1 MSTQALVIGAADYAR
16 RLRVVLAPGSG
27 GGLPRRQR
35 DRWILLHAIAST
47 FREDERLTEK
57 AATERIQ
64 DFLLARAPRLE
75 TDAVTLR
82 RALVDEGFVDRDPA
96 GRDYRPSRRHEARV
110 RFSESPPD
118 ADDGTPAEANGPS

>member
-1 MSTQALVIGAADYAR
+1 MPIELVVIGADDYAR
-16 RLRVVLAPGSG
+16 RLRVVLGHGSG

-35 DRWILLHAIAST
+35 DRWILLHAIART
-47 FREDERLTEK
+47 FRNGELLAEK

-64 DFLLARAPRLE
+64 DFLMTHGPRLE

-82 RALVDEGFVDRDPA
+82 RALVDEGFVDRDSN

-110 RFSESPPD
+110 RFAESPANMD
-118 ADDGTPAEANGPS
+118 EGPATEATGPS